1 MNVKPVFFI
10 LFFTAIVLGRPV
22 SAFPIDEIRTEG
34 VTQEQWD
41 QAKSVTGLLPGDEY
55 ERVRVDR
62 AQEKL
67 REFFQ
72 NKGYPQCQVTYEMTS
87 RNESHR
93 LSFAI
98 DLGSP
103 LLLQGVRFDSKEV
116 GFTEELERKLQKTV
130 SIKSGEL
137 FDRDRIKEIKRSVEV
152 FLTAQNFIDSRV
164 KELRTREGKDGIELI
179 LELELGEKV
188 VFSVQG
194 NSYFSRTELVE
205 LIENQRKTGLGRDFV
220 GVISSRIRDAYV
232 ERGFRNVRITPYFFE
247 SHGKEARK
255 VLFEIQE
262 GTQIK
267 IDSVVFDGNE
277 AFSDEELV
285 GIFFKVAPDRIRA
298 RIHYAKMV
306 DTAAGNLIEELRKQ
320 GYLSARLIGIKTDED
335 SDGKSVKLRIF
346 LSEGLQTR
354 VQSISFSGN
363 HIVPTSE
370 LERSLGLSES
380 EPLDPGKLEDGI
392 ERIKKLYRDRGHL
405 DFRIQNEEDGVRPVV
420 TYSEKNQIAYLHF
433 EIEEGSLYTLEGVDI
448 FGNDFTRKKVI
459 EREIPLV
466 SGDPLSE
473 ARLLEVEERLRRLG
487 IFSQVNLELKDV
499 PGSPLRKR
507 LRITVQETV
516 PGNTTAGIGFR
527 NDLGIRAFGGLSYSN
542 LWGLNHTWSLDL
554 TVNRRLSI
562 YRFVEYTAQVSY
574 ILPWAFADE
583 TTFRPS
589 ISAEKRQYIQFD
601 AETFA
606 FSANLERTV
615 YRPWRLS
622 GGLSYALERIQQ
634 FNASDSS
641 QNQQITIGSV
651 TPSLK
656 LDLRDNP
663 LSPKS
668 GVFASSSF
676 EYANRFLGTQIDPI
690 PISYG
695 RFQARS
701 DFLWN
706 FVPELVWY
714 GSVRGGWLKNFE
726 NPYDTS
732 GVLNPQITIPLIKQ
746 FALGGI
752 NSIRGFTEQ
761 EINVQANN
769 PDRRVSNYLTY
780 INYRTQIDFYP
791 SPQIAVG
798 PFLDAGNLQTD
809 AFSLGNLRFGSGVGF
824 RYITPVGPVN
834 FDWGFKLSPRPGEA
848 TNVFY
853 FSLGVI

>member
-1 MNVKPVFFI
+1 MNLKNGLCT
-10 LFFTAIVLGRPV
+10 LFLAAMGLQGIAR
-22 SAFPIDEIRTEG
+22 AYPIDEIRTEG

-41 QAKSVTGLLPGDEY
+41 QAKSITGLLPGDEY
-55 ERVRVDR
+55 ERLRVER

-72 NKGYPQCQVTYEMTS
+72 TKGFPRCDVSYEITS
-87 RNESHR
+87 KNDLHR
-93 LSFAI
+93 LYFKFE
-98 DLGSP
+98 LGAP
-103 LLLQGVRFDSKEV
+103 LLLQGVRFESKEA
-116 GFTEELERKLQKTV
+116 GFTEELQKKLLKAV
-130 SIKSGEL
+130 SVKSGEL
-137 FDRDRIKEIKRSVEV
+137 FDRDRIKEIKRTVEV

-164 KELRTREGKDGIELI
+164 KDLRTREGRDGIELI
-179 LELELGEKV
+179 LELEIGEQV

-194 NSYFSRTELVE
+194 NDYFTRTELIE
-205 LIENQRKTGLGRDFV
+205 LIEGQRKTGLGRDFV
-220 GVISSRIRDAYV
+220 GVIRGRLREAYV
-232 ERGFRNVRITPYFFE
+232 ERGFRNIRITPYFFE

-262 GTQIK
+262 GSQIR
-267 IDSVVFDGNE
+267 IDSVVFDGNDAFTDE
-277 AFSDEELV
+277 ALVEL
-285 GIFFKVAPDRIRA
+285 FFKVAPDRIRA

-306 DTAAGNLIEELRKQ
+306 DIAAANLIEELRKQ

-335 SDGKSVKLRIF
+335 SGGKSVRLRIF

-354 VQSISFSGN
+354 IQSISFSGN
-363 HIVPTSE
+363 HLVSTAQ
-370 LERSLGLSES
+370 LEKSLGLMET
-380 EPLDPGKLEDGI
+380 EPLNPGKLEDGI
-392 ERIKKLYRDRGHL
+392 EKIKKLYRDLGYL
-405 DFRIQNEEDGVRPVV
+405 DFKIKNEEDGIRPVV

-433 EIEEGSLYTLEGVDI
+433 EIDEGSLYSLDGVDI
-448 FGNDFTRKKVI
+448 FGNDFTKKKVI
-459 EREIPLV
+459 EREIPLAL
-466 SGDPLSE
+466 GDPLSE
-473 ARLLEVEERLRRLG
+473 SKLLEVEERLRRLG

-499 PGSPLRKR
+499 LGSPLRKR

-542 LWGLNHTWSLDL
+542 LWGLNHTWALDL

-574 ILPWAFADE
+574 ILPWAFAGE

-606 FSANLERTV
+606 FSANLERMV
-615 YRPWRLS
+615 HRPWRLA
-622 GGLSYALERIQQ
+622 GGLGYALERIQQ

-641 QNQQITIGSV
+641 QNQQITIGSI

-676 EYANRFLGTQIDPI
+676 EYANRFLGTQIDPL

-706 FVPELVWY
+706 FVPQAVWY

-732 GVLNPQITIPLIKQ
+732 GNLNPQITVPLIKQ

-752 NSIRGFTEQ
+752 NSIRGFAEQ
-761 EINVQANN
+761 EINVQAGNS
-769 PDRRVSNYLTY
+769 DRRVSDYLTY

-791 SPQIAVG
+791 SPQISIG

-824 RYITPVGPVN
+824 RYVTPVGPVN